1 MSAAWG
7 LRAPKQTE
15 KPICIVDDD
24 EGVADSL
31 RTLLE
36 TFGFSVLSYS
46 SGGEFLADE
55 RRRMAGFLVIDYQ
68 MPGMNGLDVFENLQ
82 KQGIRVPTVLI
93 SGRLDANTR
102 ERAARMGVG
111 EIVEKP
117 FAPGRLI
124 ELIRTNL
131 PEAD

>member
-1 MSAAWG
+1 MPAAWG
-7 LRAPKQTE
+7 HRAPKQTE

-31 RTLLE
+31 KTLFE
-36 TFGFSVLSYS
+36 TCGFSVLSYS

-55 RRRMAGFLVIDYQ
+55 RRRTAGFLVVDYQ

-82 KQGIRVPTVLI
+82 KEGIRVPTVLI

-111 EIVEKP
+111 GIIEKP

-124 ELIRTNL
+124 ELIQATL